1 MKQYRRRP
9 PHIHP
14 DGADFFVTWRL
25 FGTLPSGRRG
35 EAFAE
40 SDHRLDLATDG
51 PLFMKD
57 PEVAASV
64 SRVLLA
70 GDSDWHWYELL
81 AWVVMANHVHVLL
94 RPRTDLTKLVMNV
107 KSASARRCNALLGRV
122 GQPFWQEEAYDHWVR
137 NDRERNSIIDY
148 IEFNPVKAGLV
159 AEPADWPWSS
169 AGWKTP
175 GGAWRRPTGQ

>member
-1 MKQYRRRP
+1 
-9 PHIHP
+9 
-14 DGADFFVTWRL
+14 
-25 FGTLPSGRRG
+25 
-35 EAFAE
+35 
-40 SDHRLDLATDG
+40 
-51 PLFMKD
+51 MKD